1 MTMTREQL
9 LQQDAACRVF
19 QARADAALET
29 WGIRAPPP
37 VSTDLPGYPELYR
50 RELALMCKRRLPDG
64 HDLRTVQ
71 VRRMPLDALEIF
83 ERQIYSA
90 CKEAGTRNDSVPPG
104 EERICERVN
113 QQNGHKELTFLRRD
127 SFINDFKSP
136 VRRVAS
142 FRIGQNFV
150 DASGRGLR

>member
-1 MTMTREQL
+1 MPMTRDQI
-9 LQQDAACRVF
+9 LQQDAACRIF

-37 VSTDLPGYPELYR
+37 MSTGLANYPELYR
-50 RELALMCKRRLPDG
+50 RELVLMAKKRLPED

-71 VRRMPLDALEIF
+71 VRRCPLDALEIF
-83 ERQIYSA
+83 EGQIYAA
-90 CKEAGTRNDSVPPG
+90 CKEAGTRNDSVAPG
-104 EERICERVN
+104 EERIHERVN
-113 QQNGHKELTFLRRD
+113 PQNGYKELTFLRRD